1 MGPKQNCA
9 IPKGTLEVLPVRWL
23 GLCLFTAEGVGS
35 VPDGAMES
43 PQAVWYGQKKPHTA
57 DNDFYLI
64 GLLRGSNKV
73 ICNEGLKQFMM

>member
-1 MGPKQNCA
+1 MG
-9 IPKGTLEVLPVRWL
+9 RWNPCK
-23 GLCLFTAEGVGS
+23 LCGMAK
-35 VPDGAMES
+35 
-43 PQAVWYGQKKPHTA
+43 KKPHTA